1 MQVRVAGFSKHGRE
15 WVANGMVSAF
25 ISIVTYQVTKRV
37 SQLVSK

>member
-25 ISIVTYQVTKRV
+25 ISIVTYQVTK
-37 SQLVSK
+37 